1 MDFSDGWQRYAMDVI
16 ASAAFGLEGISS
28 DKESDA
34 FFTQVIKSAIK
45 QREQSGEKRDD
56 FLQLMLDARNGQ
68 LKIEGVEELEA
79 FEKEAVLKDVSVKQD
94 KVILKD
100 DVIIAQSVL
109 FILAGFDTTQSLLL
123 FAVYELALCP
133 HVQEKLAKEVRKA
146 HEAGDGF
153 TYENINQLEYLDKV
167 VNGEV
172 KVIHVDLR
180 FA

>member
-1 MDFSDGWQRYAMDVI
+1 
-16 ASAAFGLEGISS
+16 
-28 DKESDA
+28 
-34 FFTQVIKSAIK
+34 
-45 QREQSGEKRDD
+45 
-56 FLQLMLDARNGQ
+56 
-68 LKIEGVEELEA
+68 
-79 FEKEAVLKDVSVKQD
+79 VKQD

-172 KVIHVDLR
+172 KFMRTLEYACMR
-180 FA
+180 A